1 MDFPFF
7 KWVFP
12 KSILV
17 KKIDFFELGHGV
29 SEKVPFRFRLDDGPS
44 NEGP

>member
-1 MDFPFF
+1 MDFQLLVG
-7 KWVFP
+7 VFEID
-12 KSILV
+12 SC
-17 KKIDFFELGHGV
+17 KKINFFELGNGV